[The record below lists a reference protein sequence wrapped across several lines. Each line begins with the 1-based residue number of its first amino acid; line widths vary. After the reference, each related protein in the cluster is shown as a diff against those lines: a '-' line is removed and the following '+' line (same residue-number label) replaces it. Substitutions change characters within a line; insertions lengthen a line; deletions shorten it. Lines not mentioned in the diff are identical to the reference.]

1 MKPALALTC
10 ILPAA
15 PVHALDCTTD
25 DAKGEA
31 VVVFLEKH
39 YPSAFIMVHGA
50 DRDTG
55 LTEVRFFPN
64 TNEPQERDC
73 RGQVRVE
80 DDCRI
85 TGAEGTPLNRASRE
99 HVFRCTP

>member
-1 MKPALALTC
+1 M
-10 ILPAA
+10 
-15 PVHALDCTTD
+15 
-25 DAKGEA
+25 
-31 VVVFLEKH
+31 VFLEKH
-39 YPSAFIMVHGA
+39 YPHVVLMVHEA

-55 LTEVRFFPN
+55 LMEVWSFPN

-73 RGQVRVE
+73 QGQVRVA

-99 HVFRCTP
+99 HVFWCTL